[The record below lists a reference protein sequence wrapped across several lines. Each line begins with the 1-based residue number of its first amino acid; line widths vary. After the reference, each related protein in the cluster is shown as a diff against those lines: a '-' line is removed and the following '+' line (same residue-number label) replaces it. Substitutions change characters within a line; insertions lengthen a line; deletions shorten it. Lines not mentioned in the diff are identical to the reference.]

1 MTNLYNIVKEAIDNK
16 IKIVL
21 SSSRYYLKNDI
32 LDAAS
37 NMLYKKA
44 VVIKGINSQVI
55 HKINTFDDYVG
66 AIKNGAISIYEPVDI
81 NTNSFR
87 IKIDNDL
94 PKSQL
99 LNTLKTIRNR
109 FREAG
114 FISDIIKYNEGY
126 GIKCISNKQYN
137 TDKLY
142 SFASEI
148 TNGLNCNLSDLQIG
162 NLKRCYYSLNDD
174 GSNDI
179 VINIGENE

>member
-16 IKIVL
+16 IKIIL

-44 VVIKGINSQVI
+44 VVVKGINSQVI
-55 HKINTFDDYVG
+55 HKIETFDDYIG
-66 AIKNGAISIYEPVDI
+66 AIKSGAISIYEPVDV

-87 IKIDNDL
+87 IKLDNDL

-99 LNTLKTIRNR
+99 LNSLKIIRDR
-109 FREAG
+109 LIEAG
-114 FISDIIKYNEGY
+114 FVSDIIKYDGNY
-126 GIKCISNKQYN
+126 GIRCISNKQHN

-142 SFASEI
+142 SFASQI
-148 TNGLNCNLSDLQIG
+148 TNGLNCDLSDLQVG

-174 GSNDI
+174 GSGDV
-179 VINIGENE
+179 VINIGEI